1 MMADILFFIAF
12 LKETHQR
19 VQSWPVADVL
29 GADLQV
35 DLESFAFVSVC
46 FGVCTFVPNL
56 QTF

>member
-19 VQSWPVADVL
+19 VPSWPVADL
-29 GADLQV
+29 SWAQV

-46 FGVCTFVPNL
+46 FGACTFVPNL